1 MGWLVRLPTTFIS
14 GRIPSNRYNMSESY
28 EVPEDLLYTR
38 DHEWVKVEK
47 KTAVIGITDYAQ
59 KKLREIIYIEMPN
72 VNTKVR
78 QREVL
83 GTIESV
89 KATSDIYS
97 PVSGKIVEVNSK
109 LLDNPEL
116 LNDSPYREAWIA
128 RIEMADPIELEKLM
142 DADEY
147 LRYIEGLEEEKMEEG
162 E

>member
-1 MGWLVRLPTTFIS
+1 
-14 GRIPSNRYNMSESY
+14 MSESY

-89 KATSDIYS
+89 KSTSDIYS

>member
-1 MGWLVRLPTTFIS
+1 
-14 GRIPSNRYNMSESY
+14 MSESY

-38 DHEWVKVEK
+38 DHEWVRVEK
-47 KTAVIGITDYAQ
+47 KTAVVGITDYAQ

-72 VNTKVR
+72 VNTRVR

-83 GTIESV
+83 GTVESV
-89 KATSDIYS
+89 KATSDIYA
-97 PVSGKIVEVNSK
+97 PVSGRIVEVNSR

-116 LNDSPYREAWIA
+116 LNDSPYKEAWIA
-128 RIEMADPIELEKLM
+128 RIEIADPTELDKLM